1 MGKKWTAIIIDDEK
15 SAIEV
20 LQELLVVYVPEVS
33 VLGVENDLFAGLKM
47 VNELE
52 PDILF
57 LDIEMPSGTGF
68 DFLDHVKYHG
78 FKLIFTT
85 AHSQYAI
92 QAIKRGV
99 HDFLMKPIDIDELV
113 DSINR
118 LTEENGTESPLEEE
132 RLAVQCLDKIHLLDV
147 KDIVRCES
155 DSNYTHIK
163 MSAGNRITVAMTL
176 KSIESKLSNTKFVRV
191 HQSHLV
197 NKNKI
202 MEITRGEHSELVLVN
217 GERIPVSHRKKYL
230 IKTLI

>member
-1 MGKKWTAIIIDDEK
+1 MGKKLTAVIIDDEK
-15 SAIEV
+15 CAIEV
-20 LQELLVVYVPEVS
+20 LQELLSVYASEVS

-52 PDILF
+52 PDVLF
-57 LDIEMPSGTGF
+57 LDVEMPSGTGF
-68 DFLDHVKYHG
+68 DFLDHVKYQG

-99 HDFLMKPIDIDELV
+99 HDFLMKPIDIDELI
-113 DSINR
+113 DSVKR
-118 LTEENGTESPLEEE
+118 LGQEKGHELSLEEE

-163 MSAGNRITVAMTL
+163 MITGNRITVAMTL
-176 KSIESKLSNTKFVRV
+176 KSIESKLSQTKFIRV

-202 MEITRGEHSELVLVN
+202 VEITRGEHFELVLVN
-217 GERIPVSHRKKYL
+217 GERIPISHRKKHL
-230 IKTLI
+230 IKTLL